1 MTASL
6 DLTQTRILKAIGTF
20 LADVLPSGVEVFVG
34 QTNRVPEPKSANFV
48 VMTPIRR
55 DRIETNVDIDV
66 DVAFTGSI
74 AGNTMTV
81 TAITL
86 GTIKAGAVVFGVGV
100 TPGTKITALGTGT
113 GGAGT
118 YQISPAQTLASRELS
133 CGAMG
138 ATQPTNVVVQLDVH
152 GPAGA
157 DNAQIISTLM
167 RDGYAVQK
175 FAEYGGDAT
184 PLLADE
190 PRQLPFLNAEQ
201 QYEDR
206 WVIEA
211 MLQANPVVSV
221 PQQFAAAAEVDL
233 VDVDVVYPVQ

>member
-86 GTIKAGAVVFGVGV
+86 GTIKAGAVVFWVGV

-133 CGAMG
+133 
-138 ATQPTNVVVQLDVH
+138 
-152 GPAGA
+152 
-157 DNAQIISTLM
+157 
-167 RDGYAVQK
+167 
-175 FAEYGGDAT
+175 
-184 PLLADE
+184 
-190 PRQLPFLNAEQ
+190 
-201 QYEDR
+201 
-206 WVIEA
+206 
-211 MLQANPVVSV
+211 
-221 PQQFAAAAEVDL
+221 
-233 VDVDVVYPVQ
+233 